1 MIKLPFGLVAALLLA
16 VQSASAALI
25 PLNLGLSEP
34 PGRGKSAVE
43 LVKYKLEPGP
53 AAQPP
58 QAPPNLTDA
67 QLDAVVAFL
76 VPDPRNPPANLTP
89 ALVYRVIDVL
99 TKVDMHYK
107 TPITQADWDARLKA
121 MRDEFVAAHGAP
133 GSKAMSAEQW
143 EKAVDGMLSG
153 FVEKLGDPHS
163 VYMNREQAKRF
174 GEQMSGTFVGVGATV
189 EKVADGI
196 KLTTVFPGS
205 GAEKAGLVA
214 GDVVTHINGD
224 PIKDMSVDDAVK
236 RLRGAAGTE
245 VGIKV
250 QRLPKPVQVTRAAIR
265 QPELFSKMAAPGVGY
280 VYFASF
286 GQKIDEKVF
295 AAIDALKAKGATK
308 LVLDVRGNPGG
319 LLHMAQSIA
328 SEFLLDKDVI
338 NTTKRQGKLA
348 QRAVTDGPG
357 RYRGMKL
364 AVLVNRGSA
373 SASEVISAALQEHK
387 AAAIVGSTT
396 YGKGSFQLPMA
407 VEIPVIVPPGFVVGS
422 RGDGTALKLTEGGWY
437 TPRDRSVEGVH
448 DPATGMNKPGSGG
461 VIPDES
467 VTLTEA
473 EELEVMKD
481 LNAQLYGRPST
492 GAPDAALAKALEVL
506 AR

>member
-1 MIKLPFGLVAALLLA
+1 MIKLPFGLVSALLLA
-16 VQSASAALI
+16 AQSASAALI

-43 LVKYKLEPGP
+43 LVKYKLESGP

-99 TKVDMHYK
+99 AKVDMHYK
-107 TPITQADWDARLKA
+107 TPITPADWDARLKA

-153 FVEKLGDPHS
+153 FVSKLGDPHS
-163 VYMNREQAKRF
+163 AYMDRDAAKRF
-174 GEQMSGTFVGVGATV
+174 RESVSGSFVGIGATV
-189 EKVADGI
+189 EKAADGI
-196 KLTTVFPGS
+196 KLSTIFPGS
-205 GAEKAGLVA
+205 GAEKAGLLA
-214 GDVVTHINGD
+214 DDVVTHINGD
-224 PIKDMSVDDAVK
+224 PIKDLSVDDAVK

-250 QRLPKPVQVTRAAIR
+250 QRLPKPVQVTRAAVR

-280 VYFASF
+280 VYFSGF
-286 GQKIDEKVF
+286 NDKTDERVF
-295 AAIDALKAKGATK
+295 AAIDALRAKGATK
-308 LVLDVRGNPGG
+308 LILDVRGNPGG
-319 LLHMAQSIA
+319 LLTMAQSIA

-338 NTTKRQGKLA
+338 NSTKRQGRLA
-348 QRAVTDGPG
+348 HRAVTDGRG

-364 AVLVNRGSA
+364 AVLVNGGSA
-373 SASEVISAALQEHK
+373 SASEILAASLQEHK
-387 AAAIVGSTT
+387 AATVVGGVS
-396 YGKGSFQLPMA
+396 YGKGSFQLSMP
-407 VEIPVIVPPGFVVGS
+407 VEIPVIVPPGLVVGG
-422 RGDGTALKLTEGGWY
+422 RGDGTAVKLTEGGWY

-461 VIPDES
+461 VTPDEA

-473 EELEVMKD
+473 EEREVMKD
-481 LNAQLYGRPST
+481 LGAQLFGRPST